1 MWGPVA
7 AFLQPGVCPIFLLT
21 SITSLFYWPA
31 RFLCLLWAFGLF
43 RAVSTCR
50 ATVAMSLGAERQLGC
65 GSQSW
70 GTLYGA
76 WGVRASLLTSSCSYC
91 SPFWV
96 TVSFLRRGDFPGVA
110 QVFPILDIFV
120 LLCAL
125 WRQSILGGDGGE
137 GERRDCPPPIVSNH
151 SQGFTQSF
159 FILPNHCP
167 LQARSGPSSWC
178 WGSTQTL
185 EMAFLLA
192 VPFLLEAQL

>member
-137 GERRDCPPPIVSNH
+137 GERRDCPPPLFPTTARASPSPSLFCRIIVLSR
-151 SQGFTQSF
+151 QEV
-159 FILPNHCP
+159 
-167 LQARSGPSSWC
+167 GPHP
-178 WGSTQTL
+178 GVGAAL
-185 EMAFLLA
+185 K
-192 VPFLLEAQL
+192 P